1 MTFALA
7 VLLDPGPSTF
17 NDWTHIIGFPSYEY
31 VRQVQLTTFRT
42 GPALHNG
49 HAYSWHLVPILSLR
63 KLYVCDVRGSC
74 GRDIGTAFHTVLVF
88 VHSDVMS
95 AIIFADTVWSDVD
108 EESEGHDEIQIVK
121 RSRVAPPARSDA
133 RRRQPSSVVFI
144 S

>member
-1 MTFALA
+1 MCVTFG
-7 VLLDPGPSTF
+7 VVVEG
-17 NDWTHIIGFPSYEY
+17 
-31 VRQVQLTTFRT
+31 
-42 GPALHNG
+42 
-49 HAYSWHLVPILSLR
+49 
-63 KLYVCDVRGSC
+63 
-74 GRDIGTAFHTVLVF
+74 IGTAFHTVLVF

-95 AIIFADTVWSDVD
+95 AIIFADTVWSDVG